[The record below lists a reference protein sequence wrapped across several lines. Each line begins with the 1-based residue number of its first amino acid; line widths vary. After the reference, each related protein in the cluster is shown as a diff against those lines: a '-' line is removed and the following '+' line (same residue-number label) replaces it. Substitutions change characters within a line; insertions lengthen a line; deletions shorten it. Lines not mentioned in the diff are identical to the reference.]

1 MKLMWLVLSSNGR
14 RQFPMAFMPP
24 RKRCRP
30 IACGCS
36 SEPDESSSLD
46 MDALQQRI
54 NRQNGQYSRLLVEQ
68 LKYSSEERKVPES
81 VHIILFQPGTDQQH
95 VHTIEMPIGSG
106 NNLILAFE
114 SGADCVS
121 FARDLQDLEF
131 GQPHP
136 GPSPYSIGGHLQV
149 AGDQGGGGFEQMRDE
164 NDLTRREQVVE
175 HKLQELQ
182 KAVNHL
188 NRVAGESRRDRG

>member
-30 IACGCS
+30 TFSCGCS

-136 GPSPYSIGGHLQV
+136 GRLMNIIAPFPFRTKYSQPLV
-149 AGDQGGGGFEQMRDE
+149 LPFDKRRLF
-164 NDLTRREQVVE
+164 LTHFDSTVR
-175 HKLQELQ
+175 
-182 KAVNHL
+182 
-188 NRVAGESRRDRG
+188 